1 MTPSLAQRRV
11 AITGGWGSLG
21 TCLARLLISS
31 GCREI
36 VVFDRLPPGFQT
48 ERLRYV
54 SGDILNADDLERG
67 LGGCEVVFHLAA
79 LADPAGS
86 LTEPMRYVEVNV
98 LGTARV
104 LEACRRLGVLQIVY
118 ASTGHVYGLPLRIP
132 VDEQHRAEPRSIYAA
147 SKLAG
152 EVVAAGYGKSFGSA
166 VVIAR
171 LSNLYGGT
179 LGANTVLGR
188 AIQSVLSEG
197 TLQLRSI
204 EEVRDFLYVEDA
216 AEALLRLATSDG
228 TQSGV
233 HTVNVS
239 TGCGIGIGDAVRE
252 LIQAAEDCGLPRP
265 LVMPPSGQPDCEVP
279 VFVLDNR
286 RLRELTG
293 WAPTTSLRQGLA
305 DTLGRQIKK
314 HG

>member
-1 MTPSLAQRRV
+1 M
-11 AITGGWGSLG
+11 
-21 TCLARLLISS
+21 
-31 GCREI
+31 
-36 VVFDRLPPGFQT
+36 VFDRVPPAFHAEG
-48 ERLRYV
+48 LRYV
-54 SGDILNADDLERG
+54 SGDILNAGDLERG

-79 LADPAGS
+79 LADPQGS
-86 LTEPMRYVEVNV
+86 LTAPMRCVEVNV

-104 LEACRRLGVLQIVY
+104 LEACRRLGVAQIVY
-118 ASTGHVYGLPLRIP
+118 TSTGHVYGLPLRVP
-132 VDEQHRAEPRSIYAA
+132 VDERHRTEPRSIYAA

-152 EVVAAGYGKSFGSA
+152 EVVAGGYGKSFGCA

-188 AIQSVLSEG
+188 AIRCVLSEG
-197 TLQLRSI
+197 SLQLRSM

-216 AEALLRLATSDG
+216 AEALVRLAASDG
-228 TQSGV
+228 TQRGV

-239 TGCGIGIGDAVRE
+239 TGYGIAIADAVGE

-265 LVMPPSGQPDCEVP
+265 TAMPPSGQPDREVP
-279 VFVLDNR
+279 VFVLDNH

-293 WAPTTSLRQGLA
+293 WAPATSLRQGLA
-305 DTLGRQIKK
+305 DTLGRLIEK